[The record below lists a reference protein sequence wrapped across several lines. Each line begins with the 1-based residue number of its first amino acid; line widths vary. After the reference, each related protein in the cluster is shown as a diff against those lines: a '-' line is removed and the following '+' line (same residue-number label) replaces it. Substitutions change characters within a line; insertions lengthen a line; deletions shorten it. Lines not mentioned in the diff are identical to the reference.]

1 MTQKV
6 TMVLGGAA
14 SGKSAFAEGIVT
26 DQGLARIYLATSQA
40 FDDEMREKIADH
52 VAARGSGWTTIEEP
66 LDLPGALRRI
76 SPGHAVLVDCLT
88 LWLTNL
94 ILADRDPVIATDDL
108 IAALEACPAPVTFVT
123 NEVGQGIV
131 PEHALSRRFRNA
143 QGRLNIRI
151 AARADTVVQVVAGL
165 PNLMKG
171 SLT

>member
-6 TMVLGGAA
+6 TLVLGGAA

-26 DQGLARIYLATSQA
+26 DQGLPRIYLATSQA

-66 LDLPGALRRI
+66 QDLPGALRRI

-94 ILADRDPVIATDDL
+94 ILADRDAVAATDDL
-108 IAALEACPAPVTFVT
+108 IAALDVCPAPVTFVT

-165 PNLMKG
+165 PNLLKG